1 MFFDNIILFL
11 NVLEQFA
18 IRVTIFDFNIG
29 DIIKYVNNSFFLTD
43 GEDFFNSS
51 LSQSG
56 QVINECKNPNVIVRN
71 QLFLIDQKL
80 DNTNIIFKKLNY
92 DHYSSSFNYIYG

>member
-43 GEDFFNSS
+43 GKDFFDSS
-51 LSQSG
+51 LSQG
-56 QVINECKNPNVIVRN
+56 GLINECKNPNVIVRN
-71 QLFLIDQKL
+71 QLSLIDQKL
-80 DNTNIIFKKLNY
+80 DNTNLIFKKLNY
-92 DHYSSSFNYIYG
+92 DHHSSSFNYIYG